1 MHTCIVFLAGE
12 WQDAWSGAILSG
24 PKTINVEPKESA
36 GVFQIPL
43 WHKRGGLLVA
53 VQEGKLRIGAQ
64 NWAELTVEGFP
75 ASVPGSERREIFEQD
90 FSAHN
95 DSIST
100 TVELG
105 TGVDG
110 KIWVSVSASDAPRS
124 WLVRLHLRRGQLL
137 QLDESEAEEVALRH
151 IHPPTDCAAQDFFP
165 FGGAGTAP
173 ACDAGTVAEFQIKVP
188 PEGRR
193 SEETLQ
199 SM

>member
-1 MHTCIVFLAGE
+1 MHTFIVFLAGE

-24 PKTINVEPKESA
+24 PKTVNVEPKESA

-53 VQEGKLRIGAQ
+53 AKEGKLRIGDQ

-75 ASVPGSERREIFEQD
+75 ASVPSTERREIYEQD
-90 FSAHN
+90 FSAYN
-95 DSIST
+95 DNIST

-110 KIWVSVSASDAPRS
+110 KIWISVSASNAPRA

-137 QLDESEAEEVALRH
+137 QLDESEAVEVALRH
-151 IHPPTDCAAQDFFP
+151 IHPPTDCDAQDIIP

-173 ACDAGTVAEFQIKVP
+173 ACDAGAVAEFQIKAP
-188 PEGRR
+188 AEGRR
-193 SEETLQ
+193 IEATLQ
-199 SM
+199 YM